1 MTTDSSK
8 QQKYSQRQGLLMLAI
23 VLVPMI
29 AAYVMFKTGWGMPAE
44 TINKGI
50 LLVPPQPVSE
60 LNLAEND
67 KILSRLYP
75 AEKKQWRIMVPV
87 MANCEAACQQNLFIT
102 RQAHIRLA
110 EKAYRVERIL
120 LTLDEVSPQQ
130 KQQLLE
136 KHPNVRW
143 LDSSRTALTNW
154 LADTNL
160 AATQPD
166 KYYFLIDQDGFA
178 MMVYN
183 TEHSGQNLLDDLKRV
198 LKYTYEK

>member
-67 KILSRLYP
+67 KTLSRLYP

-87 MANCEAACQQNLFIT
+87 TANCEAACQQNLFIT

-178 MMVYN
+178 MMAYN

>member
-1 MTTDSSK
+1 
-8 QQKYSQRQGLLMLAI
+8 MLAI

-50 LLVPPQPVSE
+50 LLVPPQPVIE

-67 KILSRLYP
+67 KTLRRLYP
-75 AEKKQWRIMVPV
+75 AEKKQWRIIVPV
-87 MANCEAACQQNLFIT
+87 TANCEAACQQNLFIT

-120 LTLDEVSPQQ
+120 LA
-130 KQQLLE
+130 LE
-136 KHPNVRW
+136 NISEQRKEKILVEHPNVLW

-160 AATQPD
+160 AATQLD

-178 MMVYN
+178 MMAYN
-183 TEHSGQNLLDDLKRV
+183 TEHSGQNLLDDLKKV